1 MINCLMIFGSRAS
14 KRVELPPVT
23 MQKWEFLLE
32 KDMFGLDSDLIVGMT
47 VLDNRWCFAQSTDYA
62 VKRGTDPYHER
73 HLSEGQPLTI
83 ATASGGFVLDVIP
96 AELSSGI
103 PVIDKYVLDARKGSV
118 SVGSSSACSISLQGE
133 PLLRDV
139 HVRLTPDHTV
149 IGRKAWRLEV
159 GGACYVNGVAS
170 MDQQLL
176 SYGDIIDIYG
186 TRIVFLGDLLAV
198 ASAHHGGV
206 RGDVALERA
215 SRDTIKWLSNIAAM
229 VNSESD
235 GGYYRPAPREMA
247 EYDTDEVDI
256 EAPPSPRNAK
266 QRSLLS
272 TIGPSLTMVLPMALG
287 AGLTGMGSY
296 GPGLIMMGGSAV
308 GMAFWS
314 AKSYRDQKRESREE
328 ERERQDKYRA
338 YLDGKAKEL
347 NQSLMYNRSEL
358 FRMYPSASECADY
371 LPGGGAIW
379 NRNPRQD
386 DYGFV
391 RVGVGERETL
401 RPIKVP
407 QERFSLVDDDLVDG
421 PKKVK
426 DKYGTMRNVPVGIM
440 LGECQAYGL
449 VGGPDKNGCYPV
461 LRAILAQIATS
472 YAYSEM
478 KIVLLCDGSHQQDRA
493 LLESVKWMPHV
504 WSDDG
509 SMRFAG
515 DTPETRREVLNA
527 LVPELQERWELA
539 RGGSRISLDQRYVV
553 VCTDPSM
560 LEGTMASVYLLESSS
575 DIATSTFI
583 CAEEFNELPNACT
596 IILRNSAAFSCWHH
610 VTDAKKNWHLVDY
623 DRVSI
628 QQLTT
633 LSHRLASLKVRVPE
647 SQHGVPDMISFLDMY
662 GVGSVE
668 ELGVEGRW
676 RRNSS
681 HDELAAP
688 IGMAADDMLCVLD
701 LHERAHGPHGLV
713 AGTTGSGKSE
723 TLMTW
728 ILSLAVNY
736 SPEDVCFLLIDYK
749 GGGLV
754 NQFEGAGYRLPHLA
768 GSITNLAGNQIQRA
782 LVSINSENIRRQQL
796 LTDAGANDIYDYAKL
811 YQNGEVSEPLPHLII
826 VVDEFAELK
835 KQNTEF
841 MDKLISVATIGRSLG
856 VHLVLATQRPEGV
869 VDDRIAS
876 NSRFRLCLKVQT
888 PQDSKSMLDRTDAAY
903 VTQKGRGFL
912 RVGSDELFQLFQ
924 SAWSRAPYPADALAA
939 QVDVARMLT
948 VTGRT
953 ELVGT
958 HHIAKRREAEQREWA
973 ELLLRVASAV
983 EGDKSL
989 DDNATL
995 QAAAYKLFAKEG
1007 KRVPQ
1012 SSMNDERIGNLL
1024 RTYELS
1030 LGQNGSGEVTAERM
1044 VQVANNMG
1052 LKLPEEAKLTQ
1063 IDAVVRELQR
1073 VADAK
1078 DLGLRRMLWLP
1089 ELEKRLVP
1097 ERLTRYLPP
1106 NYFMAR
1112 NHPEEQWSLE
1122 TCIGLFDDPEHQ
1134 YQAPVK
1140 IDFRAN
1146 GNQLILGSSLSG
1158 KSALLQTLL
1167 FTLIERY
1174 TPEVLAIY
1182 CIDFSAHKLECLEAA
1197 PHVGGVLFEEDEEG
1211 IAKLFF
1217 LLDEMLMAR
1226 KRELHGN
1233 SFAQMKQTGEIDM
1246 PAVILAIDN
1255 YGLFSERSNNTY
1267 DATVL
1272 RYAKEGPGCGIYVVV
1287 TGASVTSGEVPS
1299 KLADSIKGRACLAMN
1314 DTYDYK
1320 TVLGVHQCSVYPCEG
1335 VPGRGLIE
1343 RDGAALEF
1351 QTMLAVNAKTDMEV
1365 SRRVRHACERL
1376 ARTWQGRTARAIP
1389 RIPSDATLD
1398 QFLSLQ
1404 EVRDLLEDDRTL
1416 PIGYDRVSAL
1426 PVGIDLS
1433 KVFCFLVSGKPNLGR
1448 RNFMP
1453 LLIDMAHRKGGD
1465 LYVFGTGK
1473 GLVKTV
1479 ASQCYATY
1487 YAQDKDL
1494 EPFFKVFS
1502 ADLKRRNG
1510 RKLALEEQGYLED
1523 DLYIAMQD
1531 ERRVFIFIEDL
1542 ASFTQFLY
1550 KPSEEFNSVAHFF
1563 EVLADKAWYHQV
1575 FLFVGID
1582 ATTFPAELRGTA
1594 FYRNVV
1600 RDGTGIHFGGNVASS
1615 QIMRFEYLTFKE
1627 QNKTEP
1633 KEVGLIASS
1642 DTYPDG
1648 GAVVVPAVKVK
1659 PTRACK
1665 ESEA

>member
-1 MINCLMIFGSRAS
+1 MA
-14 KRVELPPVT
+14 

-32 KDMFGLDSDLIVGMT
+32 KDMFALDSDLTVGMT
-47 VLDNRWCFAQSTDYA
+47 VLDNRWCFAQSPDF
-62 VKRGTDPYHER
+62 VIKRGMEPYHER
-73 HLSEGQPLTI
+73 HLAEGQPLTI
-83 ATASGGFVLDVIP
+83 TTASGDSVLDVIP
-96 AELSSGI
+96 AELPSGI
-103 PVIDKYVLDARKGSV
+103 PVIDKYVLDARKGVV
-118 SVGSSSACSISLQGE
+118 SVGSSPACSISLQGE
-133 PLLRDV
+133 PLLMDV
-139 HVRLTPDHTV
+139 HARLTPDNTAA
-149 IGRKAWRLEV
+149 GRKAWRLEA

-170 MDQQLL
+170 TNKQLL
-176 SYGDIIDIYG
+176 SYGDVIDIYG

-198 ASAHHGGV
+198 ASARQGGADGTV
-206 RGDVALERA
+206 GLERA
-215 SRDTIKWLSNIAAM
+215 SRETIKWLSNIAVMA
-229 VNSESD
+229 NRATG
-235 GGYYRPAPREMA
+235 GGYYRPAPREIA

-256 EAPPSPRNAK
+256 EAPPAPRNTK

-296 GPGLIMMGGSAV
+296 GPGLIMMGGSAA

-314 AKSYRDQKRESREE
+314 AKSYRDQKREGREE

-338 YLDGKAKEL
+338 YLDRKAREL
-347 NQSLMYNRSEL
+347 NQSLVYNRTEL
-358 FRMYPSASECADY
+358 FRMYPSASECAEY
-371 LPGGGAIW
+371 LPGGGSIW
-379 NRNPRQD
+379 NRNPRQE

-391 RVGVGERETL
+391 RLGVGERETL

-426 DKYGTMRNVPVGIM
+426 DKFGTMRNVPVGIT

-449 VGGPDKNGCYPV
+449 VGGPDRSGCYPV
-461 LRAILAQIATS
+461 LRTLLAQLAAS

-478 KIVLLCDGSHQQDRA
+478 KVVLLCDGSHQQDRA

-515 DTPETRREVLNA
+515 DTPEARKEVLNA

-539 RGGSRISLDQRYVV
+539 RAHSRISFGQRYVV
-553 VCTDPSM
+553 ICTDPSM
-560 LEGTMASVYLLESSS
+560 LDGTMASVYLLESGS

-583 CAEEFNELPNACT
+583 CAEEFSELPNACT
-596 IILRNSAAFSCWHH
+596 VILRNDAAFSGWHN
-610 VTDAKKNWHLVDY
+610 VTDAKKNWCHVDY
-623 DRVSI
+623 DQVSI
-628 QQLTT
+628 QQLKS

-647 SQHGVPDMISFLDMY
+647 SQHGVPNMISFLDMY

-668 ELGVEGRW
+668 ELDIEGRW
-676 RRNSS
+676 RRHSS
-681 HDELAAP
+681 YDELAAP

-754 NQFEGAGYRLPHLA
+754 NQFESAGYRLPHLA
-768 GSITNLAGNQIQRA
+768 GTITNLAGNQIQRA
-782 LVSINSENIRRQQL
+782 LVSINSENTRRQQIL
-796 LTDAGANDIYDYAKL
+796 AASGANDIYDYAKL
-811 YQNGEVSEPLPHLII
+811 YQNGEVAEPLPHLII
-826 VVDEFAELK
+826 AVDEFAELK
-835 KQNTEF
+835 KQNGEF

-924 SAWSRAPYPADALAA
+924 SAWSRAPYPVDALAA
-939 QVDVARMLT
+939 QVDIARLLT

-953 ELVGT
+953 EMVGT
-958 HHIAKRREAEQREWA
+958 HHIAKRRGEEQREWA
-973 ELLLRVASAV
+973 QLLTRVVSAV
-983 EGDKSL
+983 EGGKSL
-989 DDNATL
+989 EDNVSL
-995 QAAAYKLFAKEG
+995 QAAAYELFAKAG
-1007 KRVPQ
+1007 RRVPQ
-1012 SSMNDERIGNLL
+1012 SSMNDERIGNLFRAYDL
-1024 RTYELS
+1024 CV
-1030 LGQNGSGEVTAERM
+1030 GQNGSKEVTAERL
-1044 VQVANNMG
+1044 VQVANGMG

-1078 DLGLRRMLWLP
+1078 DLSLRHMLWLP
-1089 ELEKRLVP
+1089 ELEKRLIP
-1097 ERLTRYLPP
+1097 EQLARYLPP
-1106 NYFMAR
+1106 NYFMT
-1112 NHPEEQWSLE
+1112 NHQEDQWSLE
-1122 TCIGLFDDPEHQ
+1122 ACVGLFDDPEHQ

-1146 GNQLILGSSLSG
+1146 GNQLVLGSSLSG
-1158 KSALLQTLL
+1158 KSTFLQTLL

-1174 TPEVLAIY
+1174 TPEILSIY

-1217 LLDEMLMAR
+1217 LLDEMITAR
-1226 KRELHGN
+1226 KHELHGG
-1233 SFAQMKQTGEIDM
+1233 SFAQLRQAGEIDM
-1246 PAVILAIDN
+1246 PATILAIDN
-1255 YGLFSERSNNTY
+1255 YGLFSERTSNAY
-1267 DATVL
+1267 DAAVL
-1272 RYAKEGPGCGIYVVV
+1272 RYAKEGPGCGIYVIV
-1287 TGASVTSGEVPS
+1287 TGANVTSGEVPS
-1299 KLADSIKGRACLAMN
+1299 KLADSIKGRTCLAMN
-1314 DTYDYK
+1314 DVYDYK
-1320 TVLGVHQCSVYPCEG
+1320 TILGVQQCSVYPCDD

-1351 QTMLAVNAKTDMEV
+1351 QTMLAVNAKTDMEIG
-1365 SRRVRHACERL
+1365 RRVRQACERM
-1376 ARTWQGRTARAIP
+1376 ARSWKGRTARAIP
-1389 RIPSDATLD
+1389 HIPSNATLD
-1398 QFLSLQ
+1398 QFLHLQ
-1404 EVRDLLEDDRTL
+1404 ETRDLLDDDHTL
-1416 PIGYDRVSAL
+1416 PIGYDRASAF
-1426 PVGIDLS
+1426 PAGIDLS

-1448 RNFMP
+1448 KNFMP

-1479 ASQCYATY
+1479 SSQCRATY

-1494 EPFFKVFS
+1494 EPFFEVFS
-1502 ADLKRRNG
+1502 AELKRRNDK
-1510 RKLALEEQGYLED
+1510 KLALEEQGYSED
-1523 DLYIAMQD
+1523 DLFAAMQD

-1542 ASFTQFLY
+1542 AGFAQHLY
-1550 KPSEEFNSVAHFF
+1550 NPSEEFKSVAHFF

-1575 FLFVGID
+1575 FLFAGID
-1582 ATTFPAELRGTA
+1582 ATSFPADLKGTV

-1615 QIMRFEYLTFKE
+1615 QIMRFDYLTFKE
-1627 QNKTEP
+1627 QNRTEP

-1648 GAVVVPAVKVK
+1648 KAVVVPIIKVK
-1659 PTRACK
+1659 PVQARE

>member
-1 MINCLMIFGSRAS
+1 MINCLMLFGSRAS
-14 KRVELPPVT
+14 MRVELPPVA

-32 KDMFGLDSDLIVGMT
+32 KDMFTLDSDLTVDMI
-47 VLDNRWCFAQSTDYA
+47 VLDNRWCFAQSPDY
-62 VKRGTDPYHER
+62 VIKRGMEPYHER
-73 HLSEGQPLTI
+73 HLSDGQPLTI
-83 ATASGGFVLDVIP
+83 TTNNGGSILDVIP
-96 AELSSGI
+96 TELPSGI
-103 PVIDKYVLDARKGSV
+103 PVVNKYVLDARNGAV
-118 SVGSSSACSISLQGE
+118 SVGSSPACSISLQGE
-133 PLLRDV
+133 PLLKDI
-139 HVRLTPDHTV
+139 HAKLTPEQSAAD
-149 IGRKAWRLEV
+149 RKTWCLEPI
-159 GGACYVNGVAS
+159 GACYVNGVAS
-170 MDQQLL
+170 TSQQLL
-176 SYGDIIDIYG
+176 SYGDVVDIYR

-198 ASAHHGGV
+198 ASIRHEGTEGTV
-206 RGDVALERA
+206 TLEGA
-215 SRDTIKWLSNIAAM
+215 SRTTIKWLSNIAVM
-229 VNSESD
+229 SNRVTY
-235 GGYYRPAPREMA
+235 GGYYRPAPREIA
-247 EYDTDEVDI
+247 EYDTDEVEI
-256 EAPPSPRNAK
+256 EAPPAPRNVR
-266 QRSLLS
+266 QRSLLA
-272 TIGPSLTMVLPMALG
+272 TIGPSFTMVLPMALG

-314 AKSYRDQKRESREE
+314 AKSYRDQKRESKEE
-328 ERERQDKYRA
+328 EQERQDKYRA
-338 YLDGKAKEL
+338 YLDGKAREL
-347 NQSLMYNRSEL
+347 NQSFVYNRTEL
-358 FRMYPSASECADY
+358 FRMYPSASECVEY
-371 LPGGGAIW
+371 LPGGGSIW
-379 NRNPRQD
+379 NRNPRQE

-391 RVGVGERETL
+391 RLGVGEREAL

-407 QERFSLVDDDLVDG
+407 QERFTLVDDELADG

-426 DKYGTMRNVPVGIM
+426 DKFGTMRNVPVGIT
-440 LGECQAYGL
+440 LGDCQAYGL
-449 VGGPDKNGCYPV
+449 VGGTDKNGCYPV
-461 LRAILAQIATS
+461 LRVLLAQIATS

-478 KIVLLCDGSHQQDRA
+478 KIVLLCDGSHQQDRV
-493 LLESVKWMPHV
+493 LLESVKWLPHV

-509 SMRFAG
+509 SMRFVG
-515 DTPETRREVLNA
+515 DTPETRKEVLNA
-527 LVPELQERWELA
+527 LVPELQERWEMA
-539 RGGSRISLDQRYVV
+539 RGGSRTSSGQRFVV
-553 VCTDPSM
+553 ICTDPSM
-560 LEGTMASVYLLESSS
+560 LEGTMASVYLLESGS

-596 IILRNSAAFSCWHH
+596 IILRNSAAFSGWHH
-610 VTDAKKNWHLVDY
+610 VTDAKKNWHHVDY
-623 DRVSI
+623 DQVSV
-628 QQLTT
+628 QQLTG

-668 ELGVEGRW
+668 ELDIEGRW
-676 RRNSS
+676 RRHSS

-688 IGMAADDMLCVLD
+688 IGMAADDMLCMLD

-736 SPEDVCFLLIDYK
+736 SPEDVSFLLIDYK

-754 NQFEGAGYRLPHLA
+754 NQFEGTGYRLPHLA

-782 LVSINSENIRRQQL
+782 LVSINSENTRRQQL
-796 LTDAGANDIYDYAKL
+796 LTASGANDIYDYAKL
-811 YQNGEVSEPLPHLII
+811 YQNGEVTEPLPHLII
-826 VVDEFAELK
+826 AVDEFAELK
-835 KQNTEF
+835 KQNGEF

-924 SAWSRAPYPADALAA
+924 SAWSRAPYPVDALAA
-939 QVDVARMLT
+939 QVDIARLLT

-958 HHIAKRREAEQREWA
+958 HHIAKRRGEEQREWA
-973 ELLLRVASAV
+973 ELLARVASTV
-983 EGDKSL
+983 GGNESPE
-989 DDNATL
+989 DNATL
-995 QAAAYKLFAKEG
+995 QAAAYELFAKEG
-1007 KRVPQ
+1007 RRVHQ
-1012 SSMNDERIGNLL
+1012 NSMNDERIRNLL
-1024 RTYELS
+1024 HAYKLCV
-1030 LGQNGSGEVTAERM
+1030 GQNGSKDVTAGQL
-1044 VQVANNMG
+1044 VQVANGMG

-1078 DLGLRRMLWLP
+1078 DLGLRHMLWLP
-1089 ELEKRLVP
+1089 ELEDRLAP
-1097 ERLTRYLPP
+1097 EQLTRYLPP
-1106 NYFMAR
+1106 SYFVT
-1112 NHPEEQWSLE
+1112 NHSEGQWSLE

-1134 YQAPVK
+1134 FQAPVI

-1158 KSALLQTLL
+1158 KSTFLQTLL

-1174 TPEVLAIY
+1174 TPEALSIY

-1197 PHVGGVLFEEDEEG
+1197 PHVGGILFEEDKEG

-1217 LLDEMLMAR
+1217 LLDEMLVAR
-1226 KRELHGN
+1226 KHELHGG
-1233 SFAQMKQTGEIDM
+1233 SFAQLSQTGEIDM

-1255 YGLFSERSNNTY
+1255 YGLFSERTNNAY
-1267 DATVL
+1267 DAAVL
-1272 RYAKEGPGCGIYVVV
+1272 RYAKEGPGCGIYVTV
-1287 TGASVTSGEVPS
+1287 TGANVTSGEVPS
-1299 KLADSIKGRACLAMN
+1299 KLADSIKGRTCLAMN
-1314 DTYDYK
+1314 DAYDYK
-1320 TVLGVHQCSVYPCEG
+1320 TILGVQQCSVYPCEG

-1351 QTMLAVNAKTDMEV
+1351 QTMLAVNAKTDMEI
-1365 SRRVRHACERL
+1365 SRRVRQACERM
-1376 ARTWQGRTARAIP
+1376 ARSWKGRVARAIP
-1389 RIPSDATLD
+1389 HIPSNATLD
-1398 QFLSLQ
+1398 QFLLLQ
-1404 EVRDLLEDDRTL
+1404 EVRDLLDDDRTL

-1448 RNFMP
+1448 KNFMP
-1453 LLIDMAHRKGGD
+1453 MLIDMAHRKGGD

-1473 GLVKTV
+1473 GIVKTV
-1479 ASQCYATY
+1479 ASHCHATY

-1494 EPFFKVFS
+1494 EPFFKAFS
-1502 ADLKRRNG
+1502 ADLKRRNDK
-1510 RKLALEEQGYLED
+1510 KLALEEQGYSED
-1523 DLYIAMQD
+1523 DLFAAMQD

-1542 ASFTQFLY
+1542 AGFTQCLY
-1550 KPSEEFNSVAHFF
+1550 NPSEEFESVAHFF
-1563 EVLADKAWYHQV
+1563 EVLADKVWYHQV
-1575 FLFVGID
+1575 FLFAGID
-1582 ATTFPAELRGTA
+1582 ATSFPGDLKGTA

-1615 QIMRFEYLTFKE
+1615 QIMRFDYLTFKE
-1627 QNKTEP
+1627 QNRIEP

-1648 GAVVVPAVKVK
+1648 RAVIVPTVKVK
-1659 PTRACK
+1659 PAQARK